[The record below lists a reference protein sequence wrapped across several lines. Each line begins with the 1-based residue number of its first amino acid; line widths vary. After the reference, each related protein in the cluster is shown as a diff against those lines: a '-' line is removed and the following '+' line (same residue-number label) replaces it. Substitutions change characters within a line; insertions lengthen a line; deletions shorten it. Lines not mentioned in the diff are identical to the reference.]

1 MENTVNVDEILET
14 SFGSFH
20 KNIELLEQVYNLVVT
35 NNDKY
40 PKRSLSNE
48 FFPVYKIIR
57 NKSNVSNSNVL
68 KLFDDRVEKKNP
80 PQIAQYSFG
89 MRNFEMFNHFK
100 HNDKMFIFHCLHH
113 NDMDGDASASI
124 VRNIFPQVDMYSAPF
139 NYNDTDFKNWINK
152 VREDKRANDKKI
164 KVDRK
169 EFILFAV
176 DLSFKF
182 SELKSI
188 LEIFDHVYWI
198 DHHATSLVTINNIS
212 GETEL
217 YKKLTYFIDTRFCA
231 TYLANYFLR
240 KCLDGT
246 FDKNDI
252 TASLINLYDLKLDKQ
267 FPEAYKYA
275 VYLNT
280 YYWSFNNLNLNSN
293 VWFRLMNTLSDGK
306 LENIFLNK
314 ILSVGKRLFE
324 IDQEK
329 NALMFDNDY
338 KYVFT
343 SEFKNNNIIFLR
355 IVGLFQ
361 FGSSNK
367 IIGFDD
373 DIDIPTIKMLIR
385 YMEKDSSYSFSL
397 YTDSDILGKLNLGQI
412 MLKYGFGGGHPKA
425 CGGTI
430 TVKDAYE
437 LSAQI
442 DEFYSNENYKASRSH
457 YQNTKLSNIFDISG
471 KENIEEFKKI
481 SDNIM
486 NCEGRSKFN
495 NERFELDIDFLVRTI
510 FCVIARE
517 VITKKNN

>member
-1 MENTVNVDEILET
+1 MENVVNINEIMKT
-14 SFGSFH
+14 SFGPFYR
-20 KNIELLEQVYNLVVT
+20 NTELLEQVYDLVVAD
-35 NNDKY
+35 NDKY

-57 NKSNVSNSNVL
+57 NRSSVSGDNVL
-68 KLFDDRVEKKNP
+68 KLFDDRTEKKNP
-80 PQIAQYSFG
+80 PQVAQYSFG
-89 MRNFEMFNHFK
+89 EKQCKMFNHYIINSKESIGFY
-100 HNDKMFIFHCLHH
+100 CLHH

-124 VRNIFPQVDMYSAPF
+124 VRNEFPGVDICSAPF
-139 NYNDTDFKNWINK
+139 NYNDTDFKNWITK
-152 VREDKRANDKKI
+152 VREDKRNSDKSK
-164 KVDRK
+164 KAGKK

-188 LEIFDHVYWI
+188 LEVFDHVYWI
-198 DHHATSLVTINNIS
+198 DHHATSLVTLNNIS

-231 TYLANYFLR
+231 TYLANYFLK
-240 KCLDGT
+240 KCFNSKMNT
-246 FDKNDI
+246 NSI
-252 TASLINLYDLKLDKQ
+252 SAALINLYDLKMDKQ

-280 YYWSFNNLNLNSN
+280 YYWSFNNLNLNST
-293 VWFRLMNTLSDGK
+293 VWFK
-306 LENIFLNK
+306 LLTQVFLDDLLEITILTK
-314 ILSVGKRLFE
+314 ILSVGKKLFE

-338 KYVFT
+338 EYVFN
-343 SEFKNNNIIFLR
+343 SEFKNNDISNLR

-367 IIGFDD
+367 IIGFNDE
-373 DIDIPTIKMLIR
+373 IPTIKMLIR
-385 YMEKDSSYSFSL
+385 YMEKDNAYSFSL
-397 YTDSDILGKLNLGQI
+397 YTDSNALGKLNLGQI
-412 MLKYGFGGGHPKA
+412 MMKYGLGGGHPKA

-430 TVKDAYE
+430 TVKDSYE
-437 LSAQI
+437 LSDQI
-442 DEFYSNENYKASRSH
+442 EDFYSRENHKASRFH

-481 SDNIM
+481 SEDILNSV
-486 NCEGRSKFN
+486 EESRFN
-495 NERFELDIDFLVRTI
+495 RERFELDIEFLVKII
-510 FCVIARE
+510 FCIIARE
-517 VITKKNN
+517 IIIRKNN